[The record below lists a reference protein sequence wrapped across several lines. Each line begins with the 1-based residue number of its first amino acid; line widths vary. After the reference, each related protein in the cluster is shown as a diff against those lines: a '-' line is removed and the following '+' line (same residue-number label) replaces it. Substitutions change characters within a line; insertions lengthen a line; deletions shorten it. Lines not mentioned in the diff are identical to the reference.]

1 MWKGALEKVNN
12 NNNNNILKGLD
23 CNGEKEQGTE
33 IVLGPKKKA
42 TET

>member
-12 NNNNNILKGLD
+12 NNYILKGLD
-23 CNGEKEQGTE
+23 CNGEKEQGPE
-33 IVLGPKKKA
+33 IVLGPKKKV